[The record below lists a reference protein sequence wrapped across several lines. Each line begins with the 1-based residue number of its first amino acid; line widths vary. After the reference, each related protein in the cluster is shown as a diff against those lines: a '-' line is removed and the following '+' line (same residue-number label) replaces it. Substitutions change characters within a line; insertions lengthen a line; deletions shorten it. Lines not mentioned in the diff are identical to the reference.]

1 MYKPATPL
9 PWITE
14 HDDRG
19 TCFLRGSDMRP
30 GNAIMNTRRYAG
42 KINAAYIVQA
52 CNAYPR
58 LVEMLREYIANDD
71 AAIAGALAQGL
82 PVLHIDLRQGRAR
95 ALLRELGE

>member
-58 LVEMLREYIANDD
+58 LIEALDRLAYRLTMDARTADGITKDD
-71 AAIAGALAQGL
+71 AAATI
-82 PVLHIDLRQGRAR
+82 RT
-95 ALLRELGE
+95 LLRELGEEQ